1 MRNTTMKKILYALF
15 FAVPL
20 AVFSAD
26 YADIRAQLSQV
37 KELSKEDFE
46 LGDKLLAQM
55 KKDGMKKP
63 LLYGKRFF
71 FTEPVLWCT
80 SKMFLT
86 EKRWLDQPLFKSR
99 ELYEISPSQYKM
111 LGVAKNLEL
120 LRETGLDGFGMF
132 VNLDITEKAVDMIG
146 KYSTKDY
153 PLYCMPTLC
162 PEGAYGPL
170 ARQHLAFLAKH
181 PAVLR
186 FQGKPV
192 FSSYGGDTKTPQ
204 QIADYIAE
212 IKKLSGSDCCYLHAV
227 GSLRVCTDPYHYY
240 MENNGRVP
248 ASVVLKWYDKITEYL
263 EVSGGIK
270 FANRLTY
277 QDMRYNVEYYDK
289 VILPLFSAAVSQEK
303 FCGKKL
309 FQFQIMTG
317 YDAFLGNQTLCHDG
331 TKTFRKAYDQVM
343 KYPVDIILQFEWDET
358 NEDTSIQPMIC
369 RPMAYQRIIKYYT
382 DTMKKIPL
390 QPRKGDDLS
399 LPNLIVSQL
408 RQYVP
413 GSPFEV
419 ELLNV
424 PDSPESVNYT
434 VDLEM
439 LGHNGKVFWK
449 AGNLKFDSARMQD
462 HNLYIP
468 SDVMAKQRCAVPRLT
483 IQYKGKTRIIGE
495 GMPFTTIR
503 ATTKNDHLYLCTPVR
518 NLMFPEKPDVSIKV
532 AANDG
537 MVSQYDIAAD
547 LNFPGHKLQAL
558 DVVENSYD
566 IFSYDPKNE
575 YLQNDPD
582 RRNYRFSWQYLNS
595 DRGGPASIWITQN
608 FDLKGTDSGIFF
620 GPTKEPGRN
629 YLINYSALYRQIPW
643 DSTILD
649 PKSHAGLGHNTYV
662 FSVKKSDAD
671 KAVFTVSGKRLSGPY
686 KDEPFSWS
694 VPLKDLGKYGIRT
707 KVLSD
712 GLQFGLDT
720 LYRPERQPL
729 PLMTEHVKFKNTIHS
744 DIPEGIIAFR
754 AISRDGRVWWSRPY
768 AVTVDTGKLQEIQ
781 AYDRNK
787 GFHSLKVEANRVPRI
802 VYRFDPEKS
811 GDTLTTD
818 AGREFYA
825 SLGAN
830 NTISIG
836 FQGQSHSY
844 GSAPRIINRDMN
856 GDGRNNTA
864 APAWE
869 KLSDGKY
876 ALRFTGKPNAFLNFP
891 PGTFPHK
898 NGFTV
903 EFDVFPEEVDRD
915 QIYFGMNSGTALT
928 GFRLRTEKG
937 KFAVDFQ
944 QRRPHDKTSPLSP
957 LDTRVSKLG
966 PKANRWNH
974 IRFRYDG
981 HAVYLAVDN
990 GPEDV
995 LPFSGITRYANGSV
1009 FAGDGSKGSGGRPRF
1024 FKGMLRSFSII
1035 HTAKPLGK

>member
-1 MRNTTMKKILYALF
+1 MKKILYALL
-15 FAVPL
+15 FAGSL
-20 AVFSAD
+20 SLFSAD
-26 YADIRAQLSQV
+26 YADIRAQLSKV
-37 KELSKEDFE
+37 EEFSKDDFD
-46 LGDKLLAQM
+46 LGDKLLARM
-55 KKDGMKKP
+55 KQDGMKKP

-71 FTEPVLWCT
+71 FTEPVMWCT

-99 ELYEISPSQYKM
+99 ELYELSSSQYKM
-111 LGVAKNLEL
+111 PGVAKNLEL

-170 ARQHLAFLAKH
+170 TRQHLVFLAKH

-186 FQGKPV
+186 FEGKPV

-227 GSLRVCTDPYHYY
+227 GSLRVSIDPYHYY

-248 ASVVLKWYDKITEYL
+248 ASVILKWYDKLTEYL

-277 QDMRYNVEYYDK
+277 RDMRYNTEYYDK
-289 VILPLFSAAVSQEK
+289 VILPLVSAAVAQKK

-317 YDAFLGNQTLCHDG
+317 YDGFLGNQTLCHDG
-331 TKTFRKAYDQVM
+331 TKTFRKAYDLAM

-424 PDSPESVNYT
+424 PDSPEKLEYT

-449 AGNLKFDSARMQD
+449 AGNLKFDTSKLQD

-468 SDVMAKQRCAVPRLT
+468 PDVMAQQRCALPRLT
-483 IQYKGKTRIIGE
+483 IRYKGKTRLIGE
-495 GMPFTTIR
+495 GMPFTAIR
-503 ATTKNDHLYLCTPVR
+503 ATTKNDYLYLCTPVR
-518 NLMFPEKPDVSIKV
+518 NLMFPDKPSVSIKPV
-532 AANDG
+532 SKNG
-537 MVSQYDIAAD
+537 MISEFTVDAD
-547 LNFPGHKLQAL
+547 LKFSGHPLQAV
-558 DVVENSYD
+558 DVVNNSYD
-566 IFSYDPKNE
+566 IFSHDPKNE

-595 DRGGPASIWITQN
+595 NKGGPGSMWITQN

-643 DSTILD
+643 DSTIFD
-649 PKSHAGLGHNTYV
+649 PKSYAGLPHNTYV
-662 FSVKKSDAD
+662 FSVKKADID
-671 KAVFTVSGKRLSGPY
+671 KAVFTVSGKRLTGPY
-686 KDEPFSWS
+686 KDKPFTWS
-694 VPLKDLGKYGIRT
+694 VPLKDLGKYGIKT
-707 KVLSD
+707 KVFSD

-720 LYRPERQPL
+720 IYRPERQPM
-729 PLMTEHVKFKNTIHS
+729 PLMSESAKFKNTILS
-744 DIPEGIIAFR
+744 DIPEGILSVR
-754 AISRDGRVWWSRPY
+754 AISRDGMVWWSKPY
-768 AVTVDTGKLQEIQ
+768 SVSSDKNKKQEIQ
-781 AYDRNK
+781 VYDRKN
-787 GFHSLKVEANRVPRI
+787 GFYSIQVEKNRIPRI
-802 VYRFDPEKS
+802 VYRFDPEHS
-811 GDTLTTD
+811 GDTLITD
-818 AGREFYA
+818 AGREFFA
-825 SLGAN
+825 SIGAH

-844 GSAPRIINRDMN
+844 GSAPRIIHRDMN
-856 GDGRNNTA
+856 GNGRDNCI
-864 APAWE
+864 APEWV
-869 KLSDGKY
+869 KLPDGKS
-876 ALRFTGKPNAFLNFP
+876 ALRFTGKPNAFVNFP
-891 PGTFPHK
+891 PGSFPHK
-898 NGFTV
+898 NGYTV
-903 EFDVFPEEVDRD
+903 EFDVLPEEVDRD
-915 QIYFGMNSGTALT
+915 QVYLGMYSGTALT

-944 QRRPHDKTSPLSP
+944 NRRPHDKTSAFSP
-957 LDTRVSKLG
+957 QDTRISKLG
-966 PKANRWNH
+966 PEEGKWNH

-981 HAVYLAVDN
+981 HAVYLSVNN
-990 GPEDV
+990 GPEDA
-995 LPFSGITRYANGSV
+995 LPFSGITRNLNSSV
-1009 FAGDGSKGSGGRPRF
+1009 FAGDGSKGADGRPRF
-1024 FKGMLRSFSII
+1024 FKGLLRSFSII
-1035 HTAKPLGK
+1035 HTAKP